1 MFMAIVYIQK
11 NNDGN
16 WKASNAKDGNAF
28 VTVSTKE
35 QAIKRVNLQKGTTGI
50 MLKDGKDWTNL
61 VSTNKENKFRN
72 PFNHKAGNQVTKLKK
87 NWQKTGL
94 S

>member
-1 MFMAIVYIQK
+1 MAIIYIQK

-16 WKASNAKDGNAF
+16 WKVSNTKEGRAF
-28 VTVSTKE
+28 MTVSTKE
-35 QAIKRVNLQKGTTGI
+35 QAITRVNIQKGTTGI
-50 MLKDGKDWTNL
+50 MIKEEKVW
-61 VSTNKENKFRN
+61 VSIASTNKENTFRN
-72 PFNHKAGNQVTKLKK
+72 PFNHKVGKQVTKLKK